1 LHKGIPSE
9 IIDEIQQKNDI
20 VSVVEQYLSL
30 EKKSA
35 QNYFGLCP
43 FHAEKTPSF
52 SVSPQKQ
59 IYYCFGCHKGGNVI
73 NFLMDIEKIGY
84 LDAIKMLAEKSGVK
98 IPESDDKNYR
108 ERVEL
113 EKTLFGANTEAAR
126 YYYKNLI
133 SDRGYSAREYL
144 KRRGIENKTV
154 KKFGLGFAIN
164 EWEGLYNHL
173 KSCGYDDN
181 IIFMTGLFK
190 KRDSAEKGM
199 YDLLRN
205 RLIFPIFDYLGRIVA
220 FGGRVLD
227 DSMPKYINSPETQIY
242 TKGKHLYGYHIAK
255 SSVRDRIIVV
265 EGYLDA
271 IAIHQAGID
280 NAVAS
285 LGTALTQ
292 YQAVLLRKHSQE
304 VVIAYDADAAGQAAA
319 MRGMDI
325 LSGKDCKVFVLR
337 LPEGKD
343 PDDYIRKNGS
353 ERFEA
358 LIKKALPFMD
368 YKLEIA
374 YEKSFTE
381 DQFDSIKYQEI
392 ACDVLAKEKNKIVR
406 ELYAD
411 KVATVLGI
419 SMHSVIDEIER
430 QERNNQGNPKEYKLH
445 NENISTTQAQETEEK
460 KTGTATKEELFLLC
474 LLATDPR
481 IFTEGHLSISTKVF
495 SPGIMEMI
503 AKAALEKIEKNLLT
517 PASLIEL
524 GSDNMV
530 NKRKLSELFASGCMK
545 TESIKNIKQAV
556 NEAERLYS
564 KVQIQFLLKEKDIVT
579 QALQDP
585 HITKEEKDKTRNKL
599 LEIQK
604 NLGSLKMRLNE

>member
-1 LHKGIPSE
+1 LNKGIPSE
-9 IIDEIQQKNDI
+9 IINEIQQKNDI

-30 EKKSA
+30 EKKSS

-43 FHAEKTPSF
+43 FHSEKTPSF

-73 NFLMDIEKIGY
+73 NFLMEIEKTGY
-84 LDAIKMLAEKSGVK
+84 LDAVKILAEKAGVK
-98 IPESDDKNYR
+98 IPESDDKQYNQ
-108 ERVEL
+108 RVKL
-113 EKTLFGANTEAAR
+113 EKILFQANTEAAR

-133 SDRGYSAREYL
+133 SDKGLPAREYL

-154 KKFGLGFAIN
+154 KKFGLGFAFN
-164 EWEGLYNHL
+164 EWEGLYSHL
-173 KSCGYDDN
+173 KFCGYEDD

-190 KRDSAEKGM
+190 KRDSSDKGM
-199 YDLLRN
+199 YDLFRN
-205 RLIFPIFDYLGRIVA
+205 RLIFPIFDYLGRVVA

-242 TKGKHLYGYHIAK
+242 VKGKHLYGYHIAK

-292 YQAVLLRKHSQE
+292 YQAVLLRRHSQE

-325 LSGKDCKVFVLR
+325 LSAKDCKVFVLR

-343 PDDYIRKNGS
+343 PDDYIRKNGP

-374 YEKSFTE
+374 YEKSFTGDE
-381 DQFDSIKYQEI
+381 FDSIKYQEI

-411 KVATVLGI
+411 KVATVMGI

-430 QERNNQGNPKEYKLH
+430 QERNTQGNPKEYKLH
-445 NENISTTQAQETEEK
+445 NETIYSKPENEITK
-460 KTGTATKEELFLLC
+460 MPTGTATKEELFLLC

-481 IFTEGHLSISTKVF
+481 IFTEGHIAISTEAF

-503 AKAALEKIEKNLLT
+503 AKAALDKLKDNMLN

-524 GSDNMV
+524 GSDNIV

-545 TESIKNIKQAV
+545 TESIKNIKHAV
-556 NEAERLYS
+556 HEAERLYS
-564 KVQIQFLLKEKDIVT
+564 KVQIQFLLKEKDAIT
-579 QALQDP
+579 RDLQNQNMSGD
-585 HITKEEKDKTRNKL
+585 DKKLKYGQL

-604 NLGSLKMRLNE
+604 KLNNLKLKLNE